1 MRLMCIL
8 CPNGCELRV
17 NGQVV
22 SGNLCERGVEYV
34 KAELE
39 APRRVVTTTVKLKG
53 KRGVVLLPVKT
64 SEPVPKGKVFDVVR
78 EASSL
83 EVEPPV
89 RRGQVLKK
97 NIASTGADLIATKDV
112 GS

>member
-1 MRLMCIL
+1 MRLMCII
-8 CPNGCELRV
+8 CPNGCELLV
-17 NGQVV
+17 NEREV
-22 SGNLCERGVEYV
+22 SGNLCEKGVEYA

-53 KRGVVLLPVKT
+53 KRGVVLLPVRT
-64 SEPVPKGKVFDVVR
+64 SVPVPKEKVFDVVR

-83 EVEPPV
+83 EVKPPV
-89 RRGQVLKK
+89 RRGQVLRKD
-97 NIASTGADLIATKDV
+97 IASTGADLIATKDV